1 MIYCKIVKCLIMSGI
16 CLGLK
21 KVKVG
26 PIYDTEVPNREDV
39 YPRLLA

>member
-1 MIYCKIVKCLIMSGI
+1 MSGI

-26 PIYDTEVPNREDV
+26 PIYGWEVPNREDV
-39 YPRLLA
+39 CPMLLA